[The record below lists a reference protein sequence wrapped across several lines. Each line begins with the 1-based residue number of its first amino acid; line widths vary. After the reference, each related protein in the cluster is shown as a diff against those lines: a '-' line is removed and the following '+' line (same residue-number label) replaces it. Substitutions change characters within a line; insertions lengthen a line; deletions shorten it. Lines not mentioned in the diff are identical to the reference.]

1 MLILLFVEFSYYSI
15 LYSIILSSKN
25 KSVFQK
31 ISHHFYPFLSVL
43 VETGKESLLRL
54 VPPNTYR
61 SLRTAPPFRKTAKDR
76 EHFRSIAQKKGG
88 IKPPL
93 SLRRTHSF
101 FVPSHAPARSL
112 RRKAFIPR
120 SPIPAACLFPS
131 IALREGVRQA
141 TKQAATEPRRR
152 RSKRRKTRRRPCLS
166 ETDARSK
173 R

>member
-1 MLILLFVEFSYYSI
+1 MVFYS
-15 LYSIILSSKN
+15 LSS
-25 KSVFQK
+25 FLQK
-31 ISHHFYPFLSVL
+31 INLFFKKYHIIFTPFIGSCRNRQREPPPPCSAEHIQKLKDSASLPQNSQRSGTLSL
-43 VETGKESLLRL
+43 
-54 VPPNTYR
+54 YR
-61 SLRTAPPFRKTAKDR
+61 T
-76 EHFRSIAQKKGG
+76 KKGS
-88 IKPPL
+88 IKPSL